1 MRVSLVALASLSL
14 ALAAPSRA
22 VAQPVRRPPV
32 APPPAAAPSEA
43 EVRFQRGTDLFNV
56 RNFEGALVEFQR
68 SYELSSQPG
77 LLYNIARTEVALG
90 RLADAG
96 RTIERYLREA
106 TDLSAERR
114 AEVEAMLAQTRS
126 FLARIVVRVDPPE
139 ARAALTLDGDAVAD
153 ALTDEGLAVG
163 PGRHTLAASAE
174 GWQPATASVLLASGD
189 RREVTLTLRRAADA
203 RAVEPALPAPDGAP
217 GRLVIAAAPQGAV
230 ARVDGRSVSLPAAEV
245 APGLHAVEVS
255 APGYRAWRGDVELSA
270 GATRVITTR
279 LASSRGLAP
288 AWFIVGAAT
297 TGALLAGALVCGAL
311 TSVAHDAYA
320 QRFAD
325 EYGAPD
331 VVALRD
337 RGESLRLA
345 TNITLGLA
353 AAAGVA
359 TVVLFTQT
367 RSLRASS
374 AEVSFAPTP
383 DGGAARLRF
392 TF

>member
-1 MRVSLVALASLSL
+1 
-14 ALAAPSRA
+14 
-22 VAQPVRRPPV
+22 
-32 APPPAAAPSEA
+32 
-43 EVRFQRGTDLFNV
+43 
-56 RNFEGALVEFQR
+56 
-68 SYELSSQPG
+68 
-77 LLYNIARTEVALG
+77 
-90 RLADAG
+90 
-96 RTIERYLREA
+96 
-106 TDLSAERR
+106 
-114 AEVEAMLAQTRS
+114 
-126 FLARIVVRVDPPE
+126 
-139 ARAALTLDGDAVAD
+139 
-153 ALTDEGLAVG
+153 
-163 PGRHTLAASAE
+163 
-174 GWQPATASVLLASGD
+174 
-189 RREVTLTLRRAADA
+189 
-203 RAVEPALPAPDGAP
+203 
-217 GRLVIAAAPQGAV
+217 
-230 ARVDGRSVSLPAAEV
+230 
-245 APGLHAVEVS
+245 
-255 APGYRAWRGDVELSA
+255 
-270 GATRVITTR
+270 VITTR